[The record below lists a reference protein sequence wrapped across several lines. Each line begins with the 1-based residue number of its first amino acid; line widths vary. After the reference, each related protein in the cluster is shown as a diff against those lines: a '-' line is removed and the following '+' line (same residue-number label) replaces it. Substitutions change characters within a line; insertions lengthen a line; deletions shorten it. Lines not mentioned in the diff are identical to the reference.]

1 MIACVFFLFLSL
13 YLSLYRVDLNQT
25 SFRATVSSGW
35 VTVNVRREGI
45 SQPRQARVTCREA
58 LGQGGGA
65 AGAVLIAI
73 PRFGWAFHHINR
85 VTSNVIQA
93 TFCFDDFLFVER
105 LLVTG
110 SLTAV
115 APG

>member
-65 AGAVLIAI
+65 AGAALIAI
-73 PRFGWAFHHINR
+73 PRFGWAFHVKRETSINYSEALR
-85 VTSNVIQA
+85 ARARARSSAKSCGLAET
-93 TFCFDDFLFVER
+93 
-105 LLVTG
+105 
-110 SLTAV
+110 
-115 APG
+115 